1 MNFLANQIFHQIF
14 VLKSYIGPPS
24 YRGSDKIT
32 VCLSVCLSSVYLSV
46 WHFSQ
51 ELLISFFLI
60 FDMMVDNWNI

>member
-14 VLKSYIGPPS
+14 VLKSYIEPPS